1 MVVAM
6 SSKIKLWQIDK
17 GNKPIE
23 VDTEGFDVSNLEKRL
38 ESWIETNP
46 TILGEKLLIIDRQH
60 SLPNKETIDLLA
72 VDTEGKVVIIELKRK
87 KTSREVVA
95 QVLDYEAFFSDIKED
110 ELNEIA
116 TTYFEEKKLK
126 WENLREAFQQTF
138 GETEVS
144 FNESIRTFIVAPELD
159 ETTEK
164 IINYLSSKYKMDING
179 VTFKYYKDE
188 TGRELIIRNV
198 VVSPEER
205 RKRTIYS
212 LDYHLERAKDK
223 KSKSLL
229 ESIFGYFSKDNYR
242 LHSTKYYVKIFLDD
256 LEVGWIRPRKTIA
269 HITLYCDFYKLEDVS
284 RLSKQSE
291 SDPHF
296 EVTIDKE
303 WITRDNAKIISII
316 RLRELDLKTFKKYQK
331 EIERAV
337 ESLVFYEEHYE
348 GLEKERKEISK

>member
-1 MVVAM
+1 MVVAL
-6 SSKIKLWQIDK
+6 SSKIKLWKIDEAD
-17 GNKPIE
+17 KPFE
-23 VDTEGFDVSNLEKRL
+23 VDTESFDVSNLEERL
-38 ESWIETNP
+38 ESWIERNP

-87 KTSREVVA
+87 KTSREVIA
-95 QVLDYEAFFSDIKED
+95 QVLDYEAFFSDVKED

-116 TTYFEEKKLK
+116 TTYFEQKKLK

-179 VTFKYYKDE
+179 VTFKYYTDE

-205 RKRTIYS
+205 RKRTIYT
-212 LDYHLERAKDK
+212 LNYPLERAKDK
-223 KSKSLL
+223 KSRSLL
-229 ESIFGYFSKDNYR
+229 ESIFEYFSKDNYR
-242 LHSTKYYVKIFLDD
+242 LQPTKYYVRIFLND
-256 LEVGWIRPRKTIA
+256 LEVGWIRPRKTMA
-269 HITLYCDFYKLEDVS
+269 HITLYCDFYKQEDVS
-284 RLSKQSE
+284 RLSALSE
-291 SDPHF
+291 SDPNF
-296 EVTIDKE
+296 EVIFDKE
-303 WITRDNAKIISII
+303 WITKDNAKIISAI
-316 RLRELDLKTFKKYQK
+316 RLRELTLKTFKKYQK
-331 EIERAV
+331 EIETIV

-348 GLEKERKEISK
+348 ELDKKRKEITE